1 MRLIDADKL
10 KYSATIIQDTK
21 YEEGNIIY
29 WVGKSDIENAPTIEA
44 IPVKW
49 LIKHIMIGNEF
60 ATTVID
66 IWRKEN
72 ENENIS

>member
-1 MRLIDADKL
+1 MRLIDADEL
-10 KYSATIIQDTK
+10 VVDARL
-21 YEEGNIIY
+21 G
-29 WVGKSDIENAPTIEA
+29 ENETPYVSKTQINEAPTVEA

-66 IWRKEN
+66 TWRKEN